1 MQRSCSCK
9 GSQLPRAEDASRALA
24 IFGRLLEA
32 RDLDDRRPS
41 HVLLVE
47 QLATTHAQAD
57 RVTQEIET
65 TGWVIPS
72 PKNPEKK
79 ICNPLLDALNLIRSS
94 QLNLTRAPALD
105 GPPADRKTM
114 SKKARTVVDARR
126 TVEQNVRFNSLAGAP
141 DGFPLA
147 Q

>member
-1 MQRSCSCK
+1 MHRTCSCK

-32 RDLDDRRPS
+32 RDLDDWRPS

-47 QLATTHAQAD
+47 QLANTHAQAD

-72 PKNPEKK
+72 PKNPEQK
-79 ICNPLLDALNLIRSS
+79 IRNPLLDASSLNTSYFERTNCVLISTGVTPLGS
-94 QLNLTRAPALD
+94 LISIGIHLND
-105 GPPADRKTM
+105 KTPNELP
-114 SKKARTVVDARR
+114 RT
-126 TVEQNVRFNSLAGAP
+126 SW
-141 DGFPLA
+141 
-147 Q
+147 

>member
-1 MQRSCSCK
+1 M
-9 GSQLPRAEDASRALA
+9 
-24 IFGRLLEA
+24 
-32 RDLDDRRPS
+32 
-41 HVLLVE
+41 LLVE
-47 QLATTHAQAD
+47 QLANTHAQAD

-72 PKNPEKK
+72 PKNPEQK
-79 ICNPLLDALNLIRSS
+79 IRNPLLDALNLIRSS